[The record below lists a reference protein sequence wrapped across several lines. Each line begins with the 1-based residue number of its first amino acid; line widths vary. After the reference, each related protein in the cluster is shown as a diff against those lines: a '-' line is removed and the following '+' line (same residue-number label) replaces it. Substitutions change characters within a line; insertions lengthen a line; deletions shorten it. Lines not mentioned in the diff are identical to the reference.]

1 MFFYILLKYAQ
12 HFIKCIL
19 CFNLYHIDSS
29 NNNNASNNNINNN
42 NDNNNKYKDLEIEVG
57 KLWHMKTVTHSVVIG
72 TLGMIKKG
80 TEKNLEKIPGSP
92 NLAKMQKIALIGT
105 AYILRK
111 TLFM

>member
-1 MFFYILLKYAQ
+1 
-12 HFIKCIL
+12 
-19 CFNLYHIDSS
+19 
-29 NNNNASNNNINNN
+29 
-42 NDNNNKYKDLEIEVG
+42 
-57 KLWHMKTVTHSVVIG
+57 MKTVTHSVVIG